1 MGVLNKSKEKSM
13 KVKLQ
18 DIVVD
23 PTIQVR
29 NVESHTVSTYTA
41 AMRAGAKFPPL
52 LLEEKTNRL
61 VCGNHRYY
69 AYETVMEPDQKVDCE
84 IRRFSGEAEI
94 IRTAARDNSTHGRPL
109 DTFDRKRITQKLQA
123 LGDSMEDIAGLLNVP
138 VSKVENWS
146 GMKVIVVGKKGKSI
160 YRHEEP
166 LKHGLEHLAGK
177 EVTEEQYT
185 THKTNDRGVPISGQ
199 AMTIARWID
208 NGWIDEDNERIMQAL
223 ESLYNSL
230 ADFFKNRRK
239 SA

>member
-1 MGVLNKSKEKSM
+1 MSTRQ
-13 KVKLQ
+13 VKLSE
-18 DIVVD
+18 IVVD

-29 NVESHTVSTYTA
+29 NVDSHTVSTYTA

-69 AYETVMEPDQKVDCE
+69 AYKTVMEPDQKIDCE
-84 IRRFSGEAEI
+84 LRKFSGEAEI
-94 IRTAARDNSTHGRPL
+94 IRTAAKDNSTHGRPL

-123 LGDSMEDIAGLLNVP
+123 FGDTLEDIADLLNVP
-138 VSKVENWS
+138 VSKVESWA
-146 GMKVIVVGKKGKSI
+146 GMKVFVIGKKGKST

-177 EVTEEQYT
+177 EITEEQYEV
-185 THKTNDRGVPISGQ
+185 HAKKDRGVPIVSQ
-199 AMTIARWID
+199 AATLTRWID
-208 NGWIDEDNERIMQAL
+208 NGWIDEEDEKAIEAL
-223 ESLYNSL
+223 MALSDSLSAFL
-230 ADFFKNRRK
+230 KKQRK